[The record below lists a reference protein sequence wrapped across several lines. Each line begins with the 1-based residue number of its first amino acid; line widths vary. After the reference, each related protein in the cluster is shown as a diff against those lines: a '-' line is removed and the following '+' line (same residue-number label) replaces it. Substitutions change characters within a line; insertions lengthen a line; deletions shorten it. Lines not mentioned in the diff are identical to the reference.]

1 MSKERSSI
9 HHADLSREERDVVER
24 YTRKR
29 EIKVICCTTTLA
41 LGVNF
46 PASTVFLDPHKWE
59 YNEQTDSLILSPM
72 SWAEYENISGRAGR
86 LGYDMDFGRSI
97 IVATS
102 DYEFQMLWQ
111 NYIEG
116 EEEVLTSKLN
126 NKGLENHL
134 ITILASGEAKTRE
147 EIEDFL
153 FNTYMGVT
161 EEKEAIR
168 ENLDKSLRFLL
179 KHRLIEQGHEEEIR
193 VSALGSVVATKG
205 ISCLTAIQL
214 AWFLREA
221 REGAVS
227 DLEILHAAA
236 STDDGR
242 RIYIQMA
249 KSEHVSGK
257 YEKIVREIF
266 SGQEDYIG
274 TLLSKVVKSQFLLT
288 KSSAKNLK
296 LALLL
301 ERWIQGKDTPTLER
315 DFESYYGTIASA
327 AESMSW
333 IVDAAIAVAQV
344 MRVPNPLQKRLA
356 TLSDRL
362 LFGVEESGFELARLR
377 ARGLGRAGIKRLIF
391 EGFDTVKAIQEAPL
405 PLLARVIHEQIAINL
420 KQAAEP

>member
-1 MSKERSSI
+1 M
-9 HHADLSREERDVVER
+9 RD
-24 YTRKR
+24 
-29 EIKVICCTTTLA
+29 
-41 LGVNF
+41 
-46 PASTVFLDPHKWE
+46 
-59 YNEQTDSLILSPM
+59 
-72 SWAEYENISGRAGR
+72 
-86 LGYDMDFGRSI
+86 
-97 IVATS
+97 
-102 DYEFQMLWQ
+102 
-111 NYIEG
+111 
-116 EEEVLTSKLN
+116 
-126 NKGLENHL
+126 
-134 ITILASGEAKTRE
+134 
-147 EIEDFL
+147 
-153 FNTYMGVT
+153 
-161 EEKEAIR
+161 
-168 ENLDKSLRFLL
+168 
-179 KHRLIEQGHEEEIR
+179 
-193 VSALGSVVATKG
+193 
-205 ISCLTAIQL
+205 
-214 AWFLREA
+214 A

-288 KSSAKNLK
+288 KSNAKNLK

-362 LFGVEESGFELARLR
+362 LFGVEERGLELARLR
-377 ARGLGRAGIKRLIF
+377 VRGLGRAGIKRLIF
-391 EGFDTVKAIQEAPL
+391 EGFDTVKAILEAPL
-405 PLLARVIHEQIAINL
+405 PLLARVIPEQIAINL
-420 KQAAEP
+420 KQAAEPKGKKEGKESGDESKTVNGAFACQDQIEITGRPLGKRTKIFINGYALGITNRSLELLLQFAVALKLDGTGWVHKEDISLNLAVTQIVSRLRSEIRDHTINKKGNIIENDGAGRYRLSVPPDNVIIDKESLSGHWSAVVRELVGKV